1 MFYNLSQEDFLKLE
15 ESIAKIIKKLEVLQ
29 GLEDIKSINKAKHLN
44 ECKESLNQC
53 LEKKDKDKYDFF
65 IYEIYNLTWGTKPFD
80 EIDESEKISANL
92 KVDKCQENIPSLKE
106 IAQSVL
112 KEEVDDL
119 INDHPLMLE
128 KLKDYDEFGVP
139 RKISI
144 RQAKL
149 ALLEVGLLE
158 NVEIM
163 MQSADKATQISWE
176 YATEFERQNE
186 LILFFQQQ
194 TKLSDEFV
202 DELFKKAKE
211 Y

>member
-1 MFYNLSQEDFLKLE
+1 MFYNLKTNDFLELETTIARIEQKL
-15 ESIAKIIKKLEVLQ
+15 LVLKDLNDQ
-29 GLEDIKSINKAKHLN
+29 KSINKAKHLS
-44 ECKESLNQC
+44 ESKSSLQKC
-53 LEKKDKDKYDFF
+53 LDKKDDDKFDFF
-65 IYEIYNLTWGTKPFD
+65 MHQIYTLTWGTKPIEEMSED
-80 EIDESEKISANL
+80 EILPCCL
-92 KVDKCQENIPSLKE
+92 KVDKEQENIPSLKE

-176 YATEFERQNE
+176 YATEFERKNE

>member
-1 MFYNLSQEDFLKLE
+1 
-15 ESIAKIIKKLEVLQ
+15 
-29 GLEDIKSINKAKHLN
+29 
-44 ECKESLNQC
+44 
-53 LEKKDKDKYDFF
+53 
-65 IYEIYNLTWGTKPFD
+65 
-80 EIDESEKISANL
+80 
-92 KVDKCQENIPSLKE
+92 
-106 IAQSVL
+106 
-112 KEEVDDL
+112 
-119 INDHPLMLE
+119 DHPLMLE

-158 NVEIM
+158 NIETM
-163 MQSADKATQISWE
+163 MQSATKATQISWE
-176 YATEFERQNE
+176 YATEFERENE

-194 TKLSDEFV
+194 AKLSDEFV

>member
-1 MFYNLSQEDFLKLE
+1 MFYNLKTNDFLELETTIARIEQKL
-15 ESIAKIIKKLEVLQ
+15 LVLKDLNDQ
-29 GLEDIKSINKAKHLN
+29 KSINKAKHLS
-44 ECKESLNQC
+44 ESKSSLQKC
-53 LEKKDKDKYDFF
+53 LDKKDDDKFDFF
-65 IYEIYNLTWGTKPFD
+65 MHQIYTLTWGTKPI
-80 EIDESEKISANL
+80 EKMSEDGILPCCL
-92 KVDKCQENIPSLKE
+92 KVDKEQENIPSLKE

-158 NVEIM
+158 DVEIM

-176 YATEFERQNE
+176 YATEFERKNE

>member
-1 MFYNLSQEDFLKLE
+1 MFYNLKTNDFLELETTIARIEQKLL
-15 ESIAKIIKKLEVLQ
+15 ALKDLNDQ
-29 GLEDIKSINKAKHLN
+29 KSINKAKHLI
-44 ECKESLNQC
+44 ESKSSLQKC
-53 LEKKDKDKYDFF
+53 LDKKDDDKFDFF
-65 IYEIYNLTWGTKPFD
+65 MHQIYTLTWGTKPIEEMSED
-80 EIDESEKISANL
+80 EILPCYL
-92 KVDKCQENIPSLKE
+92 KVDKEQENIPSLKE

-119 INDHPLMLE
+119 INNHLLMLE

-158 NVEIM
+158 NIETM

-176 YATEFERQNE
+176 YATEFERKNE
-186 LILFFQQQ
+186 LISFFQQQ
-194 TKLSDEFV
+194 AKLSDE
-202 DELFKKAKE
+202 
-211 Y
+211 